1 MELSGP
7 APDGPPEGPGHVL
20 VLSAPVGEGHVAAAR
35 ALATRMRALWP
46 RAVVRE
52 VESTGSTAR
61 DAALARSYAATM
73 RYVPGLYG
81 VAYDALLHAPRA
93 AAPFKA
99 VSAARVGH
107 DLAPLVEAERPDL
120 VVSTYPM
127 TTGGLAWL
135 RRRGRLPARS
145 VAVVTDMAVHPYWAW
160 RDVDETW
167 TLLES
172 SREQALTVVPGA
184 DVRVAPAAVDVR
196 FAPRDRHAARVDLGL
211 PVVGFTVLVS
221 GGSLG
226 FGDVDTVVD
235 AVLAA
240 ATADRPVR
248 VVVLCGRNE
257 RLRRDL
263 EARGLPETT
272 LRAVGWTDRVPDLI
286 AAGDVVLTTAG
297 GVIAT
302 EALAVGRPVVFATPV
317 AGHGRAGARLAEQAG
332 LALACPR
339 PVDVTAT
346 IARLAA
352 DPDAVAP
359 LEARA
364 AEFGVRDL
372 DAALRELA
380 GRVRTPAGRP

>member
-1 MELSGP
+1 VELIGP
-7 APDGPPEGPGHVL
+7 DDGPGRVL

-35 ALATRMRALWP
+35 ALAARMRALWP
-46 RAVVRE
+46 RTVVRE
-52 VESTGSTAR
+52 VESTGSRAR
-61 DAALARSYAATM
+61 DTSLARSYAATM
-73 RYVPGLYG
+73 RFAPGLYG

-99 VSAARVGH
+99 VSASRVGH
-107 DLAPLVEAERPDL
+107 DLAPLVDEEHPDL

-135 RRRGRLPARS
+135 RRHGRLPGRS

-172 SREQALTVVPGA
+172 SRDQALAAVPGA

-196 FAPRDRHAARVDLGL
+196 FAPRDREAARADLGL
-211 PVVGFTVLVS
+211 PRDGFTVLVS

-226 FGDVDTVVD
+226 FGDVDHVVD

-240 ATADRPVR
+240 DGPGTPVR
-248 VVVLCGRNE
+248 AVVLCGRNE
-257 RLRRDL
+257 RLRGAL
-263 EARGLPETT
+263 EARGLPPAT
-272 LRAVGWTDRVPDLI
+272 LQALGWTDRVPDLI
-286 AAGDVVLTTAG
+286 AASDVVLTTAG

-302 EALAVGRPVVFATPV
+302 EALAVGRPVVFAAPV
-317 AGHGRAGARLAEQAG
+317 AGHGRAGARLAEDAG
-332 LALACPR
+332 LALVCPR
-339 PVDVTAT
+339 PSDVTAT
-346 IARLAA
+346 ITRLAT
-352 DPDAVAP
+352 DPEVVAP
-359 LEARA
+359 LAARA

-372 DAALRELA
+372 DAALRALGA
-380 GRVRTPAGRP
+380 RVRNA

>member
-1 MELSGP
+1 MELIGP
-7 APDGPPEGPGHVL
+7 DDGPGRVL

-35 ALATRMRALWP
+35 ALAARMRALWP
-46 RAVVRE
+46 RTVVRE
-52 VESTGSTAR
+52 VESTGSVAR
-61 DAALARSYAATM
+61 DTSLARSYAATM
-73 RYVPGLYG
+73 RYAPGLYG

-99 VSAARVGH
+99 VSASRIGH
-107 DLAPLVEAERPDL
+107 DLAPLVDEEHPDL

-135 RRRGRLPARS
+135 RRHGRLPGRS

-172 SREQALTVVPGA
+172 SRDQALHVAPGA

-196 FAPRDRHAARVDLGL
+196 FAPRDRAAARADLGL
-211 PVVGFTVLVS
+211 PTGSFTVLVS

-226 FGDVDTVVD
+226 FGHVDHVVD

-240 ATADRPVR
+240 AAPGRPVQA
-248 VVVLCGRNE
+248 VVLCGRND
-257 RLRRDL
+257 RLRADL
-263 EARGLPETT
+263 KERGLPRSV
-272 LRAVGWTDRVPDLI
+272 LRPLGWTDRVPDLI
-286 AAGDVVLTTAG
+286 AASDVVLTTAG

-302 EALAVGRPVVFATPV
+302 EALAVGRPVVFAAPV
-317 AGHGRAGARLAEQAG
+317 AGHGRAGARLAEDAG
-332 LALACPR
+332 LALVCPR
-339 PVDVTAT
+339 PSDVTAT

-352 DPDAVAP
+352 DPAVSAP
-359 LEARA
+359 LAARA

-372 DAALRELA
+372 DAALRDLA
-380 GRVRTPAGRP
+380 GRVRA

>member
-1 MELSGP
+1 MELIGP
-7 APDGPPEGPGHVL
+7 DDGPGRVL

-35 ALATRMRALWP
+35 ALAARMRALWP

-61 DAALARSYAATM
+61 DASLARSYAVTM
-73 RYVPGLYG
+73 RWAPGLYG
-81 VAYDALLHAPRA
+81 AAYDVLLHAPRA

-99 VSAARVGH
+99 VSASRVGH
-107 DLAPLVEAERPDL
+107 DLAPLVDEEHPDL

-135 RRRGRLPARS
+135 RRHGRLPGRS

-172 SREQALTVVPGA
+172 SRDQALAVAPGA

-196 FAPRDRHAARVDLGL
+196 FTPRDRDGARADLGL
-211 PVVGFTVLVS
+211 PRDGFTVLVS

-226 FGDVDTVVD
+226 FGEVDHVVD

-240 ATADRPVR
+240 GGPVTPVR

-257 RLRRDL
+257 RLRGAL
-263 EARGLPETT
+263 QARGLPPGT
-272 LRAVGWTDRVPDLI
+272 LRALGWTDRVPDLI
-286 AAGDVVLTTAG
+286 AASDVVLTTAG

-302 EALAVGRPVVFATPV
+302 EALAVGRPVVFAAPV
-317 AGHGRAGARLAEQAG
+317 AGHGRAGARLAEDAG
-332 LALACPR
+332 LALVCPR
-339 PVDVTAT
+339 PADVTAT
-346 IARLAA
+346 VTRLAT
-352 DPDAVAP
+352 DPAVAAP
-359 LEARA
+359 LAARA

-380 GRVRTPAGRP
+380 ARVRVG